1 MDTLILI
8 VDALSAISF
17 LGLLIIIIILVVGFK
32 VARLLIHGSTL
43 LDGSDLVV
51 EEVFKDVEDLK
62 KQLDRIE
69 KRQKD
74 IYSMLSMLTRT

>member
-17 LGLLIIIIILVVGFK
+17 LGLLIIILVVGFK